1 MEHLTVMDI
10 MTAMV
15 KNNPNDQE
23 LGKAIRKFMVQ
34 LEQAKQPVK
43 EDTKQLKLFKED
55 DNA

>member
-43 EDTKQLKLFKED
+43 EDTEQLKLFKED
-55 DNA
+55 DND